1 MLLFCT
7 PFVGRTDLATLDI
20 PHQPSIQEE
29 TESEF
34 SPVSSPI
41 KSSRSAPPVDA
52 FAAPAA
58 SSSHDD
64 PADANHLP
72 IARFESLSANPSGIS
87 QPIFTLPSA
96 PSHEKLGMPK
106 VPSSENL
113 GHV

>member
-1 MLLFCT
+1 MD
-7 PFVGRTDLATLDI
+7 RTDLATLDI

-41 KSSRSAPPVDA
+41 RSAHSAPA
-52 FAAPAA
+52 FDTFSAPAA
-58 SSSHDD
+58 SSSPDD
-64 PADANHLP
+64 LAHANHLP
-72 IARFESLSANPSGIS
+72 IARSASHSANPAGSS
-87 QPIFTLPSA
+87 QPIFTLSSA